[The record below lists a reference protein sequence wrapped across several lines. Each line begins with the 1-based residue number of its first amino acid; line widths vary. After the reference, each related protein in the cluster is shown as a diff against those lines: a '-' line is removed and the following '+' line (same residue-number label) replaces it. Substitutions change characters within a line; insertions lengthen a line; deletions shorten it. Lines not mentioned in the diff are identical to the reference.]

1 MPTRF
6 IPCAA
11 CARHVR
17 EGDAACPFCGA
28 TAPVAPALSRA
39 AGRLS
44 RSAFLALGAAGALS
58 ATGCSS
64 TSTPSPQPLYGSP
77 PLVDAGSLADVEVP
91 LDAESDGGFAQPLY
105 GATAPPVTDA
115 GGEDAEPPEGGGHMV
130 QPLYGAMAVPRDGGQ
145 P

>member
-28 TAPVAPALSRA
+28 TAPVAPALSRT

-44 RSAFLALGAAGALS
+44 RAAFLALGAAGALS
-58 ATGCSS
+58 ATECSS
-64 TSTPSPQPLYGSP
+64 SSSTPSPEPLYGSP
-77 PLVDAGSLADVEVP
+77 PLVDAASLADVEVP
-91 LDAESDGGFAQPLY
+91 IDGGFAQPLY
-105 GATAPPVTDA
+105 GAMVPPATDA
-115 GGEDAEPPEGGGHMV
+115 GDEDAEPTEGGPHMV
-130 QPLYGAMAVPRDGGQ
+130 QPLYGAVAVPDGGKL
-145 P
+145 

>member
-6 IPCAA
+6 IPCGS

-28 TAPVAPALSRA
+28 AAPVAPALSRVT
-39 AGRLS
+39 GRLS
-44 RSAFLALGAAGALS
+44 RAAFLALGAAGALS
-58 ATGCSS
+58 ATECSS

-77 PLVDAGSLADVEVP
+77 PIVDAGSLADVEVP

-105 GATAPPVTDA
+105 GAMVPPVSDA
-115 GGEDAEPPEGGGHMV
+115 GDEDAEPPEGGGHMV
-130 QPLYGAMAVPRDGGQ
+130 QPLYGASALRDGGNL
-145 P
+145 